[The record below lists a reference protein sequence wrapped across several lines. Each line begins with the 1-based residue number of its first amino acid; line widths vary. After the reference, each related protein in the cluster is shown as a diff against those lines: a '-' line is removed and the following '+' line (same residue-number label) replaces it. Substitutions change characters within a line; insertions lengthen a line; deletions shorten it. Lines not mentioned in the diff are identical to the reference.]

1 MFLFVQITPSSVSF
15 TVEYPSDD
23 RPVTIHHQTS
33 RNSPYKLQRF
43 SEERTSVESE
53 KFVDRNKGI
62 CVSTDEGNEL
72 FLNVYLTSDFT
83 TASYLALPYQE
94 ILADQYEYYAL
105 STVSSDKTKH
115 SGFLLVGLRDNT
127 SICIYPSIP
136 LNITEDTQ
144 NETSNNLEVL
154 PGQSHT
160 VILHRRQTLYIGKDG
175 GADVTGTRIVSDKP
189 LTVISGH
196 EAGSVPNDG
205 TLEPMAQQIPPTQL
219 WGQRFMIVPL
229 LGHTLGQIIKV
240 LSSADNTEVS
250 YNCYKFSNRTF
261 LAAGDVHELFVPFDD
276 YCYIEANS
284 SVLVGQLPYSPKGNS
299 DGDTTMIL
307 VASVDQYSNNF
318 TFWTLNKTN
327 GNAKITHYIN
337 IIVPMQYYSNGTD
350 VIYDDSTI
358 ESEWKPILNIRNETV
373 GYGYRAEVSEGQHQV
388 SHTDPAGR
396 LSIMVYGFTTGH
408 AYGYTT
414 GIQFSPNRGMQL
426 KLNHACTFYLLFYF
440 ISPNRGMVVQLFFIC
455 LLIVDSLFFVFITLS

>member
-1 MFLFVQITPSSVSF
+1 MFLVLVSCLGHLVLGRISNYGVDFCVGFMKNPYINSVPSLSFNVLVGTNNSSSVSF
-15 TVEYPSDD
+15 TVEYPSEQNNT
-23 RPVTIHHQTS
+23 VHHQTS
-33 RNSPYKLQRF
+33 RNSPYRLKF
-43 SEERTSVESE
+43 TVFDASVSVDSGS
-53 KFVDRNKGI
+53 FVDRNKGI
-62 CVSTDEGNEL
+62 CVSTNESTEL
-72 FLNVYLTSDFT
+72 FLIVYLWLNPVAI
-83 TASYLALPYQE
+83 ASYLSLPYQE
-94 ILADQYEYYAL
+94 ILADQYQYYIL
-105 STVSSDKTKH
+105 STMSSDKTKH

-127 SICIYPSIP
+127 SISIYPSIP
-136 LNITEDTQ
+136 LNISEDTQ
-144 NETSNNLEVL
+144 NETSNNVEVL
-154 PGQSHT
+154 PGQSRT

-219 WGQRFMIVPL
+219 WEQRFMIVPL
-229 LGHTLGQIIKV
+229 LGHTLGQMIKV
-240 LSSADNTEVS
+240 LSSADNTEVI
-250 YNCYKFSNRTF
+250 YNCYKFSNRT
-261 LAAGDVHELFVPFDD
+261 LLSAGGVHEFFIPFDE

-284 SVLVGQLPYSPKGNS
+284 SVLVGQFPYSPKGNS

-307 VASVDQYSNNF
+307 VASVDQYSSNF

-350 VIYDDSTI
+350 VIYDGSTI
-358 ESEWKPILNIRNETV
+358 ESEWKPILDIRNKTV

-388 SHTDPAGR
+388 SHTDPAGH

-408 AYGYTT
+408 AYGYTA
-414 GIQFSPNRGMQL
+414 GIQFSPNRGM
-426 KLNHACTFYLLFYF
+426 
-440 ISPNRGMVVQLFFIC
+440 
-455 LLIVDSLFFVFITLS
+455 